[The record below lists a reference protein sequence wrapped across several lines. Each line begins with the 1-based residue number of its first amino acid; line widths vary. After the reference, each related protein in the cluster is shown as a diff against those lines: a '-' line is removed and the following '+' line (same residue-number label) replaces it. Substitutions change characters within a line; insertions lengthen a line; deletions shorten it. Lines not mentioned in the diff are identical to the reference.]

1 MVKHTTTG
9 TRNHNG
15 VCIDGGLPFDSRSI
29 ENPVRTPIYSHP
41 QIDGKVNQHQIS
53 RDLLFHLF
61 GDDYILDFPDY
72 ILDFPSY
79 KYSIYSECSPE
90 NLHFVEFRLL
100 MQLQL
105 NRCLNPLSQAGSLFF
120 GCVCVQKETLTALTA
135 DIVGFS
141 SFHPFQSCFHW
152 GLGLRK
158 RLGNAW
164 STYRYYKPSHGA
176 DACHVPRVTHR
187 GKELKQRGGTDRG
200 SRKGP
205 VRLCLQVFFSRV
217 ISLINFRYCISCNI
231 MLYIYIYN
239 KYLYIYIHIYICI
252 YTYIHTYIYIHRDIA
267 QKP

>member
-1 MVKHTTTG
+1 
-9 TRNHNG
+9 
-15 VCIDGGLPFDSRSI
+15 
-29 ENPVRTPIYSHP
+29 
-41 QIDGKVNQHQIS
+41 
-53 RDLLFHLF
+53 
-61 GDDYILDFPDY
+61 
-72 ILDFPSY
+72 
-79 KYSIYSECSPE
+79 
-90 NLHFVEFRLL
+90 

-120 GCVCVQKETLTALTA
+120 VQKETLTALTA

-141 SFHPFQSCFHW
+141 SFHLFQSCFHW

-164 STYRYYKPSHGA
+164 STYRYYKPSHGL
-176 DACHVPRVTHR
+176 DACHVPHVTHR

-231 MLYIYIYN
+231 MLYIYN
-239 KYLYIYIHIYICI
+239 KYLYIYTEISPINLSSPASSNFAYFF
-252 YTYIHTYIYIHRDIA
+252 R
-267 QKP
+267 